1 MMRTEAGAVAR
12 CERVQARK
20 ALIEN
25 EIMQCEGE
33 LRTLLM
39 AGIVLDASK
48 PLINRKIDAA
58 IAILQRMQKPGPGT
72 NIDGALQASIP
83 TLIEALNL
91 IHETPGPTLSAIQ
104 IDSIHL
110 SFKCLITDLSELAQ
124 PNPILASQLGPIIE
138 ILKSNVNL
146 NNTDINHWVQ
156 VMDNIGSTLASQDD
170 PNKTIQLVAEMG
182 NSILREK

>member
-1 MMRTEAGAVAR
+1 MRTEAGAVAR

-33 LRTLLM
+33 LRTLM
-39 AGIVLDASK
+39 ARFALGTPK

-58 IAILQRMQKPGPGT
+58 IAILETMKKPGPGT
-72 NIDGALQASIP
+72 NIDKGLQASIP
-83 TLIEALNL
+83 TLIAALNL
-91 IHETPGPTLSAIQ
+91 IHETPGPTLNANQ

>member
-20 ALIEN
+20 ALIER

-33 LRTLLM
+33 LRVLM
-39 AGIVLDASK
+39 ARFALGTPK

-58 IAILQRMQKPGPGT
+58 IAILETMKKPGPGT
-72 NIDGALQASIP
+72 NIDKGLQASIP

-91 IHETPGPTLSAIQ
+91 IHETPGPTLNANQ

-146 NNTDINHWVQ
+146 TDTDVNHWV
-156 VMDNIGSTLASQDD
+156 NILNTIGSTLASQDD